1 MSSPMNMDFY
11 EAECIEDVLM
21 DLFIDQLHSY
31 AEMQLEEDLELTTS
45 GSVAQMDRATA
56 F

>member
-21 DLFIDQLHSY
+21 DLFIDHLHY
-31 AEMQLEEDLELTTS
+31 FAELEEESQTTARVS
-45 GSVAQMDRATA
+45 SSADRATH

>member
-21 DLFIDQLHSY
+21 DLFIDQLHYS
-31 AEMQLEEDLELTTS
+31 AELEDETRTTAWVS
-45 GSVAQMDRATA
+45 SSADRATH